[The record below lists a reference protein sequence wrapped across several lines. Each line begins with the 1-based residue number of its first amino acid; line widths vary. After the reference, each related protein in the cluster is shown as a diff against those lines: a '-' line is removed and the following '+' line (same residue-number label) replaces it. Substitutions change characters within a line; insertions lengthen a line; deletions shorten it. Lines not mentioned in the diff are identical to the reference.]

1 MLDLKNICIHGTVE
15 WKDPKSAKVSFEY
28 FEGAYPLVSCNI
40 QGTNCTFKNNYK
52 DCELWVKK
60 DKE

>member
-1 MLDLKNICIHGTVE
+1 MNLKNICIHGTLE
-15 WKDPKSAKVSFEY
+15 WKEPNSDKVSCEY
-28 FEGAYPLVSCNI
+28 FEGSYPAVHCNI
-40 QGTNCTFKNNYK
+40 QGTTCAFKNNYK